1 MLGSHRA
8 LLKLKAQSH
17 CSLSRLHRMGCG
29 KDPLAIGKEPAESKG
44 WPKEDSN
51 DWRTSSQGL
60 HVFACEELREWCH
73 LSAQAVIMPQ
83 LPITGGQKESVLTI
97 SRLTPFPFG
106 GSSGTQCTVTA
117 CSALCICAAF

>member
-44 WPKEDSN
+44 WPKK
-51 DWRTSSQGL
+51 T
-60 HVFACEELREWCH
+60 A
-73 LSAQAVIMPQ
+73 M
-83 LPITGGQKESVLTI
+83 TGGH
-97 SRLTPFPFG
+97 RLRV
-106 GSSGTQCTVTA
+106 SMCLLVRS
-117 CSALCICAAF
+117 

>member
-83 LPITGGQKESVLTI
+83 PPHHWRRERERPDYKQTHSLPLWG
-97 SRLTPFPFG
+97 
-106 GSSGTQCTVTA
+106 
-117 CSALCICAAF
+117 